1 MQAIEISHHGGPDVL
16 QLVDRDDLQAG
27 PGQLVVEVAAAG
39 VNYIDTYQRRGI
51 YPVQLPFYPGSE
63 GAGRVIAVGEG
74 VPDFAAGD
82 RVAWAAGSGG
92 YAEQALVSADDA
104 VRIPE
109 GVDERTAAA
118 VMLQGLT
125 AHYLAT
131 STFPIATGDTAL
143 VHAGAGGVGLLLTQ
157 IIKLRGGTVFTT
169 VSTEE
174 KAELSRGAGADAVI
188 RYTEENF
195 TDEVKRLTDG
205 RGVDVVYDGV
215 GETTFDGSLESL
227 RPRGM
232 LVLFGASS
240 GAVPPVDPQRLNR
253 GGSLFLTRPTLGHY
267 TLTRAELEQRA
278 DELLGWVA
286 GGRLDVRIGAT
297 YPLAKSAKAHSD
309 LQGRLTTGKL
319 LIIPR

>member
-1 MQAIEISHHGGPDVL
+1 MQAIEISQHGGPDVL
-16 QLVDRDDLQAG
+16 QVVDRDLQAAA
-27 PGQLVVEVAAAG
+27 GQLLVEVAAAG

-63 GAGRVIAVGEG
+63 GAGRVVAVGDG
-74 VPDFAAGD
+74 VSDFAAGD

-92 YAEQALVSADDA
+92 YAEQAVVSAESA
-104 VRIPE
+104 VRIPD
-109 GVDERTAAA
+109 GVDETTAAA

-125 AHYLAT
+125 AHYLAA
-131 STFPIATGDTAL
+131 STFPISPGDTAL

-157 IIKLRGGTVFTT
+157 IIKIRGGTAYTT

-174 KAELSRGAGADAVI
+174 KAELSRGAGADEVI
-188 RYTEENF
+188 LYTQTDF
-195 TDEVKRLTDG
+195 TDEVQRLTGG

-253 GGSLFLTRPTLGHY
+253 GGSLFLTRPTLAHY
-267 TLTRAELEQRA
+267 TLTRAELEERTN
-278 DELLGWVA
+278 ELLGWVA
-286 GGRLDVRIGAT
+286 DGKLDVRIGGT
-297 YPLAKSAKAHSD
+297 YPLAKAARAHSD

>member
-1 MQAIEISHHGGPDVL
+1 MQAIEISQHGGPDVL
-16 QLVDRDDLQAG
+16 QVVDRDLQAG
-27 PGQLVVEVAAAG
+27 AGELLVEVAAAG

-63 GAGRVIAVGEG
+63 GAGRVVAVGDG
-74 VPDFAAGD
+74 VADFAVGD

-92 YAEQALVSADDA
+92 YAEQAVVSAESA
-104 VRIPE
+104 VKIPA
-109 GVDERTAAA
+109 GVEDTTAAA

-125 AHYLAT
+125 AHYLAA
-131 STFPIATGDTAL
+131 STFPISPGDTAL

-157 IIKLRGGTVFTT
+157 IIKIRGGTVYST

-174 KAELSRGAGADAVI
+174 KAELSRGAGADEVI
-188 RYTEENF
+188 LYTQADF

-253 GGSLFLTRPTLGHY
+253 GGSLFLTRPTLAHY
-267 TLTRAELEQRA
+267 TLTRAELEERTN
-278 DELLGWVA
+278 ELLGWVA
-286 GGRLDVRIGAT
+286 GGRLDVRIGGT
-297 YPLAKSAKAHSD
+297 YPLDKAAKAHSD